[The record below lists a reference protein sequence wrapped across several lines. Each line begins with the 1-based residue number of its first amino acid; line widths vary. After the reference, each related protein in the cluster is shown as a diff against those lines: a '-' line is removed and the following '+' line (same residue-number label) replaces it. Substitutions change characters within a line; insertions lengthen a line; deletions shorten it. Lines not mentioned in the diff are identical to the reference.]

1 MWNFDWPKAYP
12 ETTAHGILKLKPEDF
27 QVDEIPLMSPKGEGE
42 HIYLHI
48 KKREVNTHWVARLLA
63 EKFGV
68 KEHDVSYAGQ
78 KDRYAVTTQW
88 FSIYAPKVEMEL
100 ESRPFPDEDIEILVQ
115 TRHSKK
121 LRRGDLLGNR
131 FNIVLRD
138 IKTSENSDDLQNDGN
153 ANLQQTI
160 EDNLQKIKLNGVPNY
175 FGLQRFG
182 RGGGNMDQALAML
195 TGQRREKN
203 RQKKSMYLS
212 AARSYIFNEVL
223 SARIAQGLWGKSLGG
238 DIDISANQTQD
249 ANKAT
254 APMWGRG
261 RLNSQT
267 ETLVLEQEISE
278 PLQDLCN
285 GMEHAG
291 LNQERREIVSSIENL
306 QWQWLAKNSEEDSS
320 AALNISFALAS
331 GHYATSVLQEFI
343 QVTEP
348 DRYEDKP
355 FVYNASESISSP
367 AAGKVVESAPIAEQQ
382 IKEDN
387 E

>member
-12 ETTAHGILKLKPEDF
+12 ETNAHGILKLNPEDF
-27 QVDEIPLMSPKGEGE
+27 QVDEIPLVSPCGEGE

-48 KKREVNTHWVARLLA
+48 KKREVNTHWVARLLS

-68 KEHDVSYAGQ
+68 KENDVSYAGQ
-78 KDRYAVTTQW
+78 KDRYAVTSQW
-88 FSIYAPKVEMEL
+88 FSIYAPKIEMTI

-121 LRRGDLLGNR
+121 LRRGDLVGNR

-138 IKTSENSDDLQNDGN
+138 IKLSEAPISRQDTDSLPQSDVAD
-153 ANLQQTI
+153 LQQTI

-203 RQKKSMYLS
+203 RQKKGIYLS
-212 AARSYIFNEVL
+212 AARSYIFNQVL
-223 SARIAQGLWGKSLGG
+223 AARIGQGLWGKSLAG
-238 DIDISANQTQD
+238 DIDTASNETQN

-261 RLNSQT
+261 RLNCQS
-267 ETLVLEQEISE
+267 ETLILEQTISE

-291 LNQERREIVSSIENL
+291 LNQERREIVSSIENM
-306 QWQWLAKNSEEDSS
+306 QWQWLKGEEGSY
-320 AALNISFALAS
+320 ALNISFALAS
-331 GHYATSVLQEFI
+331 GHYATSVLQEFMR
-343 QVTEP
+343 VTEP

-355 FVYNASESISSP
+355 FAYNASESIS
-367 AAGKVVESAPIAEQQ
+367 AFARESKPEQKT
-382 IKEDN
+382 KEDN

>member
-12 ETTAHGILKLKPEDF
+12 ETNAKGILKLNPEDF
-27 QVDEIPLMSPKGEGE
+27 QVDEIPLMMPAGEGE

-48 KKREVNTHWVARLLA
+48 KKREVNTHWVARLLS

-68 KEHDVSYAGQ
+68 KENDVSYAGQ

-88 FSIYAPKVEMEL
+88 FSIYAPKIDITL
-100 ESRPFPDEDIEILVQ
+100 EARPFPDEDIEILAQ
-115 TRHSKK
+115 TRHTKK
-121 LRRGDLLGNR
+121 LRRGDLVGNR

-138 IKTSENSDDLQNDGN
+138 IKSAEAETVGDTPIETLK
-153 ANLQQTI
+153 AAIEKNLAA
-160 EDNLQKIKLNGVPNY
+160 IKQNGVPNY

-212 AARSYIFNEVL
+212 AARSYIFNQVVG
-223 SARIAQGLWGKSLGG
+223 ARIEKGLWGKSLAG
-238 DIDISANQTQD
+238 DVDVAGNDTTT
-249 ANKAT
+249 AEKAT

-261 RLNSQT
+261 RLTSKEQT
-267 ETLVLEQEISE
+267 LQLEKDISGPHHE
-278 PLQDLCN
+278 LCD

-291 LNQERREIVSSIENL
+291 LNQERRELVSNTENM
-306 QWQWLAKNSEEDSS
+306 QWQWLSNNE
-320 AALNISFALAS
+320 LNINFALAS

-343 QVTEP
+343 QVEEP
-348 DRYEDKP
+348 DRFEGKLK
-355 FVYNASESISSP
+355 ES
-367 AAGKVVESAPIAEQQ
+367 K
-382 IKEDN
+382 
-387 E
+387 

>member
-12 ETTAHGILKLKPEDF
+12 ETNAKGILKLKPEDF
-27 QVDEIPLMSPKGEGE
+27 QVDEIPLMIPAGEGE

-48 KKREVNTHWVARLLA
+48 KKREVNTHWVARLLS

-68 KEHDVSYAGQ
+68 KENDVSYAGQ

-88 FSIYAPKVEMEL
+88 FSIYAPKVEMTL
-100 ESRPFPDEDIEILVQ
+100 ETRPFPDEDIEILTQ

-121 LRRGDLLGNR
+121 LRRGDLVGNR

-138 IKTSENSDDLQNDGN
+138 IKSEEEVLIETLKASIEN
-153 ANLQQTI
+153 NL
-160 EDNLQKIKLNGVPNY
+160 EAIKKNGVPNY

-212 AARSYIFNEVL
+212 AARSYIFNEVVA
-223 SARIAQGLWGKSLGG
+223 ARIAQGLWGKALAG
-238 DIDISANQTQD
+238 DIDVSSNETQT
-249 ANKAT
+249 AEHAT

-261 RLNSQT
+261 RLNSKD
-267 ETLVLEQEISE
+267 ETLQLEKTISGPHHE
-278 PLQDLCN
+278 LCD

-291 LNQERREIVSSIENL
+291 LNQERRDIVSNIENM
-306 QWQWLAKNSEEDSS
+306 QWQWLENNDLA
-320 AALNISFALAS
+320 ISFALAS

-343 QVTEP
+343 AVEEP
-348 DRYEDKP
+348 DRFEGKFEDKP
-355 FVYNASESISSP
+355 FVYHGSEG
-367 AAGKVVESAPIAEQQ
+367 AANN
-382 IKEDN
+382 N
-387 E
+387 EGDK

>member
-12 ETTAHGILKLKPEDF
+12 ETNAKGILKLNPEDF
-27 QVDEIPLMSPKGEGE
+27 QVDEIPLMIPAGEGE

-48 KKREVNTHWVARLLA
+48 KKREVNTHWVARLLS

-68 KEHDVSYAGQ
+68 KENDVSYAGQ

-88 FSIYAPKVEMEL
+88 FSIYAPKVEMAL
-100 ESRPFPDEDIEILVQ
+100 EARPFPDEDIEILTQ

-121 LRRGDLLGNR
+121 LRRGDLVGNR

-138 IKTSENSDDLQNDGN
+138 LKSEEAIESQEASIETLKAAIEN
-153 ANLQQTI
+153 NLQA
-160 EDNLQKIKLNGVPNY
+160 IKKNGVPNY

-212 AARSYIFNEVL
+212 AARSYIFNEVVA
-223 SARIAQGLWGKSLGG
+223 ARIAQGLWGKSLTG
-238 DIDISANQTQD
+238 DVDVKGNETQI
-249 ANKAT
+249 AEYAT

-261 RLNSQT
+261 RLTSKD
-267 ETLVLEQEISE
+267 ETLQLEKTISGPHHE
-278 PLQDLCN
+278 LCD

-291 LNQERREIVSSIENL
+291 LNQERRDIVSNIENM
-306 QWQWLAKNSEEDSS
+306 QWQWLENND
-320 AALNISFALAS
+320 LNISFALAS

-343 QVTEP
+343 AVEEP
-348 DRYEDKP
+348 DRFEGKFEEKP
-355 FVYNASESISSP
+355 FVYNGSESI
-367 AAGKVVESAPIAEQQ
+367 ADN
-382 IKEDN
+382 KEGDK
-387 E
+387 

>member
-12 ETTAHGILKLKPEDF
+12 ETNAKGILKLNPEDF
-27 QVDEIPLMSPKGEGE
+27 QVDEIPLMMPAGEGE

-48 KKREVNTHWVARLLA
+48 KKREVNTHWVARLLS

-68 KEHDVSYAGQ
+68 KENDVSYAGQ

-88 FSIYAPKVEMEL
+88 FSIYAPKIDITL
-100 ESRPFPDEDIEILVQ
+100 EARPFPDEDIEILTQ
-115 TRHSKK
+115 TRHTKK
-121 LRRGDLLGNR
+121 LRRGDLVGNR

-138 IKTSENSDDLQNDGN
+138 IKSVEAETVKDTPIETLK
-153 ANLQQTI
+153 AAIEKNLAA
-160 EDNLQKIKLNGVPNY
+160 IKQNGVPNY

-212 AARSYIFNEVL
+212 AARSYIFNEVVA
-223 SARIAQGLWGKSLGG
+223 ARIEKGLWGKSLAG
-238 DIDISANQTQD
+238 DVDVAGNETTT
-249 ANKAT
+249 AEKAT

-261 RLNSQT
+261 RLTSKDQT
-267 ETLVLEQEISE
+267 LQLEKDISGPHHE
-278 PLQDLCN
+278 LCD

-291 LNQERREIVSSIENL
+291 LNQERRELVSYTENM
-306 QWQWLAKNSEEDSS
+306 QWQWLDNND
-320 AALNISFALAS
+320 LTITFALAS

-343 QVTEP
+343 QVEEP
-348 DRYEDKP
+348 DRFEGKLE
-355 FVYNASESISSP
+355 ES
-367 AAGKVVESAPIAEQQ
+367 K
-382 IKEDN
+382 
-387 E
+387 

>member
-12 ETTAHGILKLKPEDF
+12 ETSAHGILKLKPEDF
-27 QVDEIPLMSPKGEGE
+27 QVDEIPLMTPKGEGE

-48 KKREVNTHWVARLLA
+48 KKRKVNTHWVARLLA

-88 FSIYAPKVEMEL
+88 FSIYAPKIEIEL
-100 ESRPFPDEDIEILVQ
+100 EARPFPDEDIEILVQ

-121 LRRGDLLGNR
+121 LRRGDLIGNR

-138 IKTSENSDDLQNDGN
+138 IKTADDSADLQASD
-153 ANLQQTI
+153 LQQAI

-223 SARIAQGLWGKSLGG
+223 SARIEQDLWGKPLAG
-238 DIDISANQTQD
+238 DVDTSANETQD

-267 ETLVLEQEISE
+267 ETLALEQKISE

-306 QWQWLAKNSEEDSS
+306 QWQWLTEGSGEDNS

-367 AAGKVVESAPIAEQQ
+367 ASQVKPEIETEAQPKEESE
-382 IKEDN
+382 
-387 E
+387 

>member
-12 ETTAHGILKLKPEDF
+12 ETNAKGILKLKPEDF
-27 QVDEIPLMSPKGEGE
+27 QVDEIPLMIPAGEGE

-48 KKREVNTHWVARLLA
+48 KKREVNTHWVARLLS

-68 KEHDVSYAGQ
+68 KENDVSYAGQ

-88 FSIYAPKVEMEL
+88 FSIYAPKIEL
-100 ESRPFPDEDIEILVQ
+100 TLETRPFPDEDIEILSQ

-121 LRRGDLLGNR
+121 LRRGDLVGNR

-138 IKTSENSDDLQNDGN
+138 LTSVQENSPSSIEELKE
-153 ANLQQTI
+153 AIEKNL
-160 EDNLQKIKLNGVPNY
+160 ELIKEHGVPNY

-182 RGGGNMDQALAML
+182 RGGGNMDQAFAML

-212 AARSYIFNEVL
+212 AARSYIFNEVVA
-223 SARIAQGLWGKSLGG
+223 ARIQKGLWGKSLAG
-238 DIDISANQTQD
+238 DIDITGSETQQ
-249 ANKAT
+249 AEMAT

-261 RLNSQT
+261 RLTSKE
-267 ETLVLEQEISE
+267 ETLQLEKDISGPHHE
-278 PLQDLCN
+278 LCD

-291 LNQERREIVSSIENL
+291 LNQERREIVSNIENM
-306 QWQWLAKNSEEDSS
+306 QWQWLENND
-320 AALNISFALAS
+320 LNIKFALAS

-343 QVTEP
+343 QAEEP
-348 DRYEDKP
+348 DRFEGKVEEKP
-355 FVYNASESISSP
+355 FVYNGSE
-367 AAGKVVESAPIAEQQ
+367 A
-382 IKEDN
+382 KEDGKKQN
-387 E
+387 KEENT

>member
-12 ETTAHGILKLKPEDF
+12 ETHAQGILKRNPEDF
-27 QVDEIPLMSPKGEGE
+27 QVDEIPLMMPAGEGE

-48 KKREVNTHWVARLLA
+48 KKREVNTHWVARLLS

-68 KEHDVSYAGQ
+68 KENDVSYAGQ

-88 FSIYAPKVEMEL
+88 FSIYAPKIDITL
-100 ESRPFPDEDIEILVQ
+100 EARPFPDEDIEILTQ
-115 TRHSKK
+115 TRHTKK
-121 LRRGDLLGNR
+121 LRRGDLVGNR

-138 IKTSENSDDLQNDGN
+138 IKSAEAETAGDTPSETLK
-153 ANLQQTI
+153 AAIEKNLAA
-160 EDNLQKIKLNGVPNY
+160 IKQNGVPNY

-212 AARSYIFNEVL
+212 AARSYIFNQVL
-223 SARIAQGLWGKSLGG
+223 AARIEQGLWGKSLAG
-238 DIDISANQTQD
+238 DIDVAAKETQNANQ
-249 ANKAT
+249 AT

-267 ETLVLEQEISE
+267 DTLALEQTISE

-291 LNQERREIVSSIENL
+291 LNQERREIVSSIENM
-306 QWQWLAKNSEEDSS
+306 QWQWLDNDDLS
-320 AALNISFALAS
+320 ISFALAS

-343 QVTEP
+343 SVTEP
-348 DRYEDKP
+348 DRFEGKLE
-355 FVYNASESISSP
+355 ES
-367 AAGKVVESAPIAEQQ
+367 K
-382 IKEDN
+382 
-387 E
+387 

>member
-12 ETTAHGILKLKPEDF
+12 ETNAQGILKLKPEDF
-27 QVDEIPLMSPKGEGE
+27 QVDEIPLMIPAGEGE

-48 KKREVNTHWVARLLA
+48 KKREVNTHWVARLLS

-88 FSIYAPKVEMEL
+88 FSIYAPKIDIAL
-100 ESRPFPDEDIEILVQ
+100 ETRPFPDEDIEILTQ

-121 LRRGDLLGNR
+121 LRRGDLVGNR

-138 IKTSENSDDLQNDGN
+138 IKSAEAESVEDSSIETLKAVIEN
-153 ANLQQTI
+153 NLQA
-160 EDNLQKIKLNGVPNY
+160 IKKNGVPNY

-212 AARSYIFNEVL
+212 AARSYIFNQVL
-223 SARIAQGLWGKSLGG
+223 AARIEQGLWGKSLAG
-238 DIDISANQTQD
+238 DIDVAAKDTQNANQ
-249 ANKAT
+249 AT

-267 ETLVLEQEISE
+267 DTLALEQKMSE

-291 LNQERREIVSSIENL
+291 LNQERREIVSSIENM
-306 QWQWLAKNSEEDSS
+306 QWQWLDNDD
-320 AALNISFALAS
+320 LNISFALAS

-343 QVTEP
+343 SVTEP
-348 DRYEDKP
+348 DRFEDKFEGKP
-355 FVYNASESISSP
+355 FVYHGSE
-367 AAGKVVESAPIAEQQ
+367 A
-382 IKEDN
+382 KEDSATIN
-387 E
+387 SETINKEESK

>member
-12 ETTAHGILKLKPEDF
+12 ETSAHGILKLKPEDF
-27 QVDEIPLMSPKGEGE
+27 QVDEIPLMTPKGEGE

-88 FSIYAPKVEMEL
+88 FSIYAPKIEIEL
-100 ESRPFPDEDIEILVQ
+100 EKRPFPDEDIEILVQ

-121 LRRGDLLGNR
+121 LRRGDLIGNR

-138 IKTSENSDDLQNDGN
+138 IKTADDSADLQASD
-153 ANLQQTI
+153 LQQAI

-223 SARIAQGLWGKSLGG
+223 SARIEQDLWGKRLAG
-238 DIDISANQTQD
+238 DVDTSANETQD

-267 ETLVLEQEISE
+267 ETLALEQNISE

-306 QWQWLAKNSEEDSS
+306 QWKWLAEGSGEYNS
-320 AALNISFALAS
+320 AALSISFALAS

-367 AAGKVVESAPIAEQQ
+367 ASQVKPEIETEAQPKEESE
-382 IKEDN
+382 
-387 E
+387 

>member
-12 ETTAHGILKLKPEDF
+12 ETNAKGILKLKPEDF
-27 QVDEIPLMSPKGEGE
+27 QVDEIPLMIPAGEGE

-48 KKREVNTHWVARLLA
+48 KKREVNTHWVARLLS

-68 KEHDVSYAGQ
+68 KENDVSYAGQ

-88 FSIYAPKVEMEL
+88 FSIYAPKIEMTL
-100 ESRPFPDEDIEILVQ
+100 ETRPFPDEDIEILTQ

-121 LRRGDLLGNR
+121 LRRGDLVGNR

-138 IKTSENSDDLQNDGN
+138 IKPEEANSEEASVEKNKSLTDSSIETLKASIEN
-153 ANLQQTI
+153 NL
-160 EDNLQKIKLNGVPNY
+160 EAIKKNGVPNY

-212 AARSYIFNEVL
+212 AARSYIFNEVVA
-223 SARIAQGLWGKSLGG
+223 ARIAQGLWGKSLAG
-238 DIDISANQTQD
+238 DIDVSSNETQ
-249 ANKAT
+249 AAEHAT

-261 RLNSQT
+261 RLNSKDDA
-267 ETLVLEQEISE
+267 LKLEKTISGPHHE
-278 PLQDLCN
+278 LCD

-291 LNQERREIVSSIENL
+291 LNQERRDIVSNIENM
-306 QWQWLAKNSEEDSS
+306 QWKWLENNDLS
-320 AALNISFALAS
+320 ISFALAS

-343 QVTEP
+343 AVEEP
-348 DRYEDKP
+348 DRFESKFEEKP
-355 FVYNASESISSP
+355 FVYNGSKP
-367 AAGKVVESAPIAEQQ
+367 VT
-382 IKEDN
+382 DN
-387 E
+387 KDGDK

>member
-12 ETTAHGILKLKPEDF
+12 ETSAHGILKLKPEDF
-27 QVDEIPLMSPKGEGE
+27 QVDEIPLMTPKGEGE

-88 FSIYAPKVEMEL
+88 FSIYAPKIEIEL
-100 ESRPFPDEDIEILVQ
+100 EKRPFPDEDIEILVQ

-121 LRRGDLLGNR
+121 LRRGDLIGNR

-138 IKTSENSDDLQNDGN
+138 IKTADDSADLQASD
-153 ANLQQTI
+153 LQQAI

-223 SARIAQGLWGKSLGG
+223 SARIEQDLWGKRLAG
-238 DIDISANQTQD
+238 DVDTSANETQD

-267 ETLVLEQEISE
+267 ETLALEQNISE

-306 QWQWLAKNSEEDSS
+306 QWKWLAEGSGEDNS

-367 AAGKVVESAPIAEQQ
+367 ASQVKPEIETEAQPKEESE
-382 IKEDN
+382 
-387 E
+387 

>member
-12 ETTAHGILKLKPEDF
+12 ETNAHGILKLKPEDF
-27 QVDEIPLMSPKGEGE
+27 QVDEIPLVSPCGEGE

-48 KKREVNTHWVARLLA
+48 KKREVNTHWVARLLS

-88 FSIYAPKVEMEL
+88 FSIYAPKIEMVL
-100 ESRPFPDEDIEILVQ
+100 ESRPFPEEDIEILVQ

-121 LRRGDLLGNR
+121 LRRGDLIGNR

-138 IKTSENSDDLQNDGN
+138 IKTSADSVEFQVGDPAG
-153 ANLQQTI
+153 LQQAI
-160 EDNLQKIKLNGVPNY
+160 ENNLQKIKLNGVPNY

-212 AARSYIFNEVL
+212 AARSYIFNQVL
-223 SARIAQGLWGKSLGG
+223 AARIEQGLWGKPLAG
-238 DIDISANQTQD
+238 DIDVSANESLNAT
-249 ANKAT
+249 KAT

-267 ETLVLEQEISE
+267 ETLALEQAIAE

-291 LNQERREIVSSIENL
+291 LNQERREIVSTIENL
-306 QWQWLAKNSEEDSS
+306 QWQWLENGD
-320 AALNISFALAS
+320 LNISFALAS
-331 GHYATSVLQEFI
+331 GHYATSVLQEFM
-343 QVTEP
+343 QVSEP
-348 DRYEDKP
+348 ERYEDKP
-355 FVYNASESISSP
+355 FVYNASESISNP
-367 AAGKVVESAPIAEQQ
+367 ASEPKTANEAIVVEKPLTEKQS
-382 IKEDN
+382 KEGG

>member
-12 ETTAHGILKLKPEDF
+12 ETNAQGILKLKPEDF
-27 QVDEIPLMSPKGEGE
+27 QVDEIPLMIPAGEGE

-48 KKREVNTHWVARLLA
+48 KKREVNTHWVARLLS
-63 EKFGV
+63 EKLGV

-88 FSIYAPKVEMEL
+88 FSIYAPKIDIAL
-100 ESRPFPDEDIEILVQ
+100 EARPFPDEDIEILTQ

-121 LRRGDLLGNR
+121 LRRGDLVGNR

-138 IKTSENSDDLQNDGN
+138 IKSAEAESVEDSSIETLKAVIEN
-153 ANLQQTI
+153 NLQA
-160 EDNLQKIKLNGVPNY
+160 IKKNGVPNY

-212 AARSYIFNEVL
+212 AARSYIFNQVL
-223 SARIAQGLWGKSLGG
+223 AARIEQGLWVKSLAG
-238 DIDISANQTQD
+238 DIDVAAKDTQNANQ
-249 ANKAT
+249 AT

-261 RLNSQT
+261 RLNSHT
-267 ETLVLEQEISE
+267 DTLALEQKMSE

-291 LNQERREIVSSIENL
+291 LNQERREIVSSIENM
-306 QWQWLAKNSEEDSS
+306 QWQWLDNDD
-320 AALNISFALAS
+320 LNISFALAS

-343 QVTEP
+343 SVTEP
-348 DRYEDKP
+348 DRFEDKFEGKP
-355 FVYNASESISSP
+355 FVYHGSE
-367 AAGKVVESAPIAEQQ
+367 A
-382 IKEDN
+382 KEDSATIN
-387 E
+387 SETINKEESK

>member
-12 ETTAHGILKLKPEDF
+12 ETHAQGMLKLKPEDF
-27 QVDEIPLMSPKGEGE
+27 QVDEIPLMIPAGEGE

-68 KEHDVSYAGQ
+68 KENDVSYAGQ

-88 FSIYAPKVEMEL
+88 FSIYAPKIEIAL
-100 ESRPFPDEDIEILVQ
+100 ETRPFPDEDIEILTQ

-121 LRRGDLLGNR
+121 LRRGDLVGNR

-138 IKTSENSDDLQNDGN
+138 LKFAEAESVEGSPVATLKAAIEQNLEAIK
-153 ANLQQTI
+153 
-160 EDNLQKIKLNGVPNY
+160 KNGVPNY
-175 FGLQRFG
+175 FGLHRFG

-212 AARSYIFNEVL
+212 AARSYIFNQVL
-223 SARIAQGLWGKSLGG
+223 AARIEQGLWGKSLAG
-238 DIDISANQTQD
+238 DIDVAAKETQNANQ
-249 ANKAT
+249 AT

-267 ETLVLEQEISE
+267 DTLALEQTISE

-291 LNQERREIVSSIENL
+291 LNQERREIVSSIENM
-306 QWQWLAKNSEEDSS
+306 QWQWLDNDD
-320 AALNISFALAS
+320 LNISFALAS

-343 QVTEP
+343 SVTEP
-348 DRYEDKP
+348 DRFEGKLE
-355 FVYNASESISSP
+355 ES
-367 AAGKVVESAPIAEQQ
+367 K
-382 IKEDN
+382 
-387 E
+387 